1 MLPQSNIDL
10 SRGVVFQDQPSL
22 TWIADPV
29 TNRLRGR
36 GDNWEAVR
44 QAVEVIVNVE
54 RFKWQIYTPNFGI
67 DYEGLLG
74 NEPGFVASELQRRLV
89 DAFLPDNR
97 ILGILDKQEA
107 TLISD
112 GSYNANADMAFSY
125 DGQTI
130 YIPISSTAAWGRTC
144 QIQWNSR
151 SFA

>member
-10 SRGVVFQDQPSL
+10 SRGIVFQDQPSL

-54 RFKWQIYTPNFGI
+54 RFKWQIYTPNFGT
-67 DYEGLLG
+67 DYDCLLG
-74 NEPGFVASELQRRLV
+74 TEPGYAASELRRRLE

-97 ILGILDKQEA
+97 ILGIKDYVYSFKDVSLTVTFTALTVFGDVP
-107 TLISD
+107 
-112 GSYNANADMAFSY
+112 GSMEVKLA
-125 DGQTI
+125 
-130 YIPISSTAAWGRTC
+130 
-144 QIQWNSR
+144 
-151 SFA
+151 

>member
-10 SRGVVFQDQPSL
+10 SKGIVFQDQPSL

-54 RFKWQIYTPNFGI
+54 RFKWQIYTPNFGT
-67 DYEGLLG
+67 DYDSLLG
-74 NEPGFVASELQRRLV
+74 TEPGYAASELRRRLE

-97 ILGILDKQEA
+97 ILGMRDYAYTFEDVSLTVTFTVLTVFGDIP
-107 TLISD
+107 
-112 GSYNANADMAFSY
+112 GSMEV
-125 DGQTI
+125 
-130 YIPISSTAAWGRTC
+130 PMV
-144 QIQWNSR
+144 
-151 SFA
+151 

>member
-22 TWIADPV
+22 TWITDPV

-54 RFKWQIYTPNFGI
+54 RFKWQIYTPNFGT
-67 DYEGLLG
+67 DYGGLLG
-74 NEPGFVASELQRRLV
+74 TDPGYAASELRRRLE

-97 ILGILDKQEA
+97 ILGIKDYAYTFRDVSLTVTFTALTVFGDVPGSMEA
-107 TLISD
+107 AL
-112 GSYNANADMAFSY
+112 A
-125 DGQTI
+125 
-130 YIPISSTAAWGRTC
+130 
-144 QIQWNSR
+144 
-151 SFA
+151 

>member
-10 SRGVVFQDQPSL
+10 SGGIIFQDQPSL

-54 RFKWQIYTPNFGI
+54 RFKWQIYTPNFGT
-67 DYEGLLG
+67 DYDGLLG
-74 NEPGFVASELQRRLV
+74 TEPGYAASELRRRLE

-97 ILGILDKQEA
+97 ILGIKDYAYTFKDVSLTVTFTAQTVFGEVP
-107 TLISD
+107 
-112 GSYNANADMAFSY
+112 GSMEVAL
-125 DGQTI
+125 G
-130 YIPISSTAAWGRTC
+130 
-144 QIQWNSR
+144 
-151 SFA
+151 

>member
-54 RFKWQIYTPNFGI
+54 RFKWQIYTPNFGT
-67 DYEGLLG
+67 DYGGLLG
-74 NEPGFVASELQRRLV
+74 TAPGYAASELRRRLE

-97 ILGILDKQEA
+97 ILGIKDYAYTFRDVSLTVTFTALTVFGDVPGSMEA
-107 TLISD
+107 AL
-112 GSYNANADMAFSY
+112 A
-125 DGQTI
+125 
-130 YIPISSTAAWGRTC
+130 
-144 QIQWNSR
+144 
-151 SFA
+151 

>member
-10 SRGVVFQDQPSL
+10 SKGIVFQDQPSL

-54 RFKWQIYTPNFGI
+54 RFKWQIYTPNFGT
-67 DYEGLLG
+67 DYDGLLG
-74 NEPGFVASELQRRLV
+74 TEPGYAASELRRRLE

-97 ILGILDKQEA
+97 LLGMRDYA
-107 TLISD
+107 YTFD
-112 GSYNANADMAFSY
+112 GVSLTVTFTVLTVFGDVTSGMEVKLS
-125 DGQTI
+125 
-130 YIPISSTAAWGRTC
+130 
-144 QIQWNSR
+144 
-151 SFA
+151 

>member
-36 GDNWEAVR
+36 GDGWEAVR

-54 RFKWQIYTPNFGI
+54 RFKWQIYTPNFGT
-67 DYEGLLG
+67 DYDGLLG
-74 NEPGFVASELQRRLV
+74 NEPGYVASELRRRLE

-97 ILGILDKQEA
+97 ILTVKDYEWGFDDVSLSVSFTVTTVFGDV
-107 TLISD
+107 
-112 GSYNANADMAFSY
+112 
-125 DGQTI
+125 
-130 YIPISSTAAWGRTC
+130 SSGMEVKLR
-144 QIQWNSR
+144 
-151 SFA
+151 

>member
-10 SRGVVFQDQPSL
+10 SQGIVFQDQPSL

-54 RFKWQIYTPNFGI
+54 RFKWQIYTPNFGT
-67 DYEGLLG
+67 DYDGLLG
-74 NEPGFVASELQRRLV
+74 TEPGYAASELRRRLE

-97 ILGILDKQEA
+97 ILGIRDYAYTFRDVSLTVTFTVLTVFGDVP
-107 TLISD
+107 
-112 GSYNANADMAFSY
+112 GSMEVPLA
-125 DGQTI
+125 
-130 YIPISSTAAWGRTC
+130 
-144 QIQWNSR
+144 
-151 SFA
+151 

>member
-10 SRGVVFQDQPSL
+10 SRGIVFQDQPSL

-54 RFKWQIYTPNFGI
+54 RFKWQIYTPNFGT
-67 DYEGLLG
+67 DYDGLLG
-74 NEPGFVASELQRRLV
+74 TEPGYAASELRRRLE

-97 ILGILDKQEA
+97 ILGIKDYAYSFKDVSLTVTFTALTVFGDVP
-107 TLISD
+107 
-112 GSYNANADMAFSY
+112 GSMEVKLA
-125 DGQTI
+125 
-130 YIPISSTAAWGRTC
+130 
-144 QIQWNSR
+144 
-151 SFA
+151 